1 MEHALVYEDVRIA
14 VGRKVLVDGLTLRI
28 PARGVFGIVGA
39 NGAGKSTLVLAALG
53 LRRVAGRVDV
63 LGRPLAA
70 WRPRELALRVGY
82 VPQQLESHW
91 DLTVAELLHLAPA
104 PPSADLIAECELQ
117 ALLPRRFNTLS
128 GGERARAALARA
140 LAHRPA
146 LLLADEPAAHLDVP
160 HQHHLMRLLRACARD
175 TAVVIVVHDLHLA
188 DRYCDRVALVA
199 RGGLACVGTPG
210 EVLADASLGEAY
222 GHPIARIATG
232 GQAFFTLGGDRQ
244 STARQM
250 GD

>member
-1 MEHALVYEDVRIA
+1 MEHALAYEDVRIA
-14 VGRKVLVDGLTLRI
+14 VGRKVLVERLTLRI

-39 NGAGKSTLVLAALG
+39 NGAGKSTLLLAALG
-53 LRRVAGRVDV
+53 LRAAQAGRIVV
-63 LGRPLAA
+63 LGRPLSS
-70 WRPRELALRVGY
+70 WGPRELALRVGY

-104 PPSADLIAECELQ
+104 APSPELIAQCELQ

-128 GGERARAALARA
+128 GGERARAAVARA

-160 HQHHLMRLLRACARD
+160 HQHHLMRLLRTCARD

-199 RGGLACVGTPG
+199 RGGLAHVGMPG
-210 EVLADASLGEAY
+210 EVLDDASLGKAY
-222 GHPIARIATG
+222 GQPIARVASG
-232 GQAFFTLGGDRQ
+232 GQAFFTLGPERPV
-244 STARQM
+244 TR
-250 GD
+250 

>member
-1 MEHALVYEDVRIA
+1 MEYALAYEEVRIA

-53 LRRVAGRVDV
+53 LRRAQAGRIVV

-82 VPQQLESHW
+82 VPQQLESYW

-104 PPSADLIAECELQ
+104 APSADLVAECELQ
-117 ALLPRRFNTLS
+117 ALLHRRFNTLS
-128 GGERARAALARA
+128 GGERARAAVARA

-188 DRYCDRVALVA
+188 ERYCDRVALVA
-199 RGGLACVGTPG
+199 HGALARVGTPE
-210 EVLADASLGEAY
+210 EVLEDASLGEAY
-222 GHPIARIATG
+222 GQPIARIVSG
-232 GQAFFTLGGDRQ
+232 GHAFFTLGPDRPD
-244 STARQM
+244 TH
-250 GD
+250 